1 MLFSV
6 KQLTAQVGFD
16 PYEIIAHRLRREI
29 MDRLHSRPQTSF
41 SELMKTTGE
50 NTGSLSF
57 HLAKLEPLI
66 AQNEQ
71 KKYSLNPTGEKM
83 YLIIRQIEDFEP
95 SASALKSIANPV
107 NLSSNEKIIM
117 SSDNVKPLGFD
128 QGNIFLKL
136 SSMTKLNMYQIHMT
150 LTNKRLLL
158 SGQGSF
164 PPMEI
169 PLSDVTLVMI
179 KNEPLNRGYFDGNAL
194 EVTYSDQS
202 GKLHWVSL
210 LPPDIERWIK
220 EIQTAASLENM
231 NSSAP
236 NKA

>member
-6 KQLTAQVGFD
+6 KQLTVQPKFD
-16 PYEIIAHRLRREI
+16 PYEIIVHHLRREI
-29 MDRLHSRPQTSF
+29 IERFHGRPQTSF
-41 SELMKTTGE
+41 SELMKATGE

-66 AQNEQ
+66 TQNEE
-71 KKYSLNPTGEKM
+71 KKYSLNATGEKM
-83 YLIIRQIEDFEP
+83 YLIIKQIEDLEP
-95 SASALKSIANPV
+95 TLLTLTVMVIPV
-107 NLSSNEKIIM
+107 NLDSDEKIIM

-150 LTNKRLLL
+150 LTSKRLLL
-158 SGQGSF
+158 SGQGCF

-169 PLSDVTLVMI
+169 PLSTVTLVMI
-179 KNEPLNRGYFDGNAL
+179 KNEPLNRGYADGNAL
-194 EVTYSDQS
+194 EITYSDQS

-210 LPPDIERWIK
+210 LPPDIEKWVK
-220 EIQTAASLENM
+220 EIQTAASLGKV
-231 NSSAP
+231 NSPAP
-236 NKA
+236 GKA